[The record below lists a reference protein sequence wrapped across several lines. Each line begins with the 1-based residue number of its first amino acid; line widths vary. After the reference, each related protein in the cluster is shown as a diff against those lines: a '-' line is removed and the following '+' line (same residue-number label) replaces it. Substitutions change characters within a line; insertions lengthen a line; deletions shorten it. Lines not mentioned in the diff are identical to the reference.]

1 MIPANAH
8 LANLRAVHLRRESPA
23 LGLTGDFRNR
33 EIGAASVGEVDQL
46 LLVVLGGVD
55 GAFDD
60 CVDELVVGRFAC
72 KPAAVEERSE
82 QGCDGG

>member
-33 EIGAASVGEVDQL
+33 ELVQPAS
-46 LLVVLGGVD
+46 
-55 GAFDD
+55 AKWTSF
-60 CVDELVVGRFAC
+60 CW
-72 KPAAVEERSE
+72 
-82 QGCDGG
+82 